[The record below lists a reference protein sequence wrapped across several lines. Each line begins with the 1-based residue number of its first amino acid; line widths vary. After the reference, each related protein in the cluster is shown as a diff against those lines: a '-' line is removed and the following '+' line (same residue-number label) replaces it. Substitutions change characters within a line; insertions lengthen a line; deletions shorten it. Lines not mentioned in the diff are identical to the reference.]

1 MTNCGKTYFC
11 PSNFCELFSF
21 ERAIALSSPNS
32 YSHAWTSQIPKLTC
46 FAVKKHLRNN
56 ALLYLTLKIIF
67 SHSFS
72 AQAVEKEMSG
82 LKDRMLAFIKEVNFI
97 NDSQTAKVSMP
108 LSHDPLSVEK
118 SIVQQT
124 VELSAA
130 DIALESSIGA
140 ARNNVAQVG
149 ANKPQFCFWRRQWT
163 RCFTCVYLSGLH
175 TPCNG
180 AWFNFNS
187 L

>member
-1 MTNCGKTYFC
+1 
-11 PSNFCELFSF
+11 
-21 ERAIALSSPNS
+21 
-32 YSHAWTSQIPKLTC
+32 
-46 FAVKKHLRNN
+46 
-56 ALLYLTLKIIF
+56 
-67 SHSFS
+67 
-72 AQAVEKEMSG
+72 MSG

-149 ANKPQFCFWRRQWT
+149 ANKPQFCF
-163 RCFTCVYLSGLH
+163 
-175 TPCNG
+175 
-180 AWFNFNS
+180 
-187 L
+187 